1 MNQDGVPEGF
11 TRVPGYTRVVSLGVK
26 IRQITGLAGTI
37 SVDAKTNAFL
47 QNIEI
52 ATDDG
57 RDTRCLT
64 PAQIAWIDRIFEE
77 HFA

>member
-37 SVDAKTNAFL
+37 SVDVDTNKFL
-47 QNIEI
+47 DFIEER
-52 ATDDG
+52 TGDG
-57 RDTRCLT
+57 RFLDDLT
-64 PAQIAWIDRIFEE
+64 PAHVRWIESIWQE